1 MYKHHIWQWV
11 YWLQFLYRLH
21 SCHNLVSLHIL
32 FQSNKCLKESKLFCY
47 MLWAQKYKDCFIA
60 YQTRAIL
67 ILQLSL
73 HWKDISFLQLMLSQ
87 RDTNLGKGHHG
98 PRKLLMGAVRCIW
111 FWRHGRKML
120 RNQLVMQAANLRIRN
135 RLLLEPDLTLNK
147 AVTIAVQMETALK
160 NSEILSD
167 TSQVR
172 AIQSHRNVKQ
182 PLRNRKTIPASSSE
196 RTVSNGVLVTVA
208 DPTTIWLT
216 NLHFQRSK
224 QYAIHVE
231 K

>member
-1 MYKHHIWQWV
+1 
-11 YWLQFLYRLH
+11 
-21 SCHNLVSLHIL
+21 
-32 FQSNKCLKESKLFCY
+32 
-47 MLWAQKYKDCFIA
+47 
-60 YQTRAIL
+60 
-67 ILQLSL
+67 
-73 HWKDISFLQLMLSQ
+73 
-87 RDTNLGKGHHG
+87 
-98 PRKLLMGAVRCIW
+98 
-111 FWRHGRKML
+111 ML